1 MKELL
6 EQLKK
11 LVIHKEYRKIKKLLE
26 EADKYIKGKLF
37 EEFLAM
43 LFEGNGFIATIKG
56 GAFDGGAD
64 ILLSYPDN
72 PNKIVW
78 IVQAKNYI
86 NPLNN
91 SDIIA
96 ELKKFEE
103 KASEEYNCRQFMI
116 ISLNGY
122 IESIRIFNKTNM
134 SLENFKFVQVLIDN
148 YSEEQNRDIV
158 LPDLKPHNRYT
169 YKEVKAILESEKRV
183 AVSNATGTG
192 KSFIILQML
201 FDYLGR
207 KSILIAP
214 SKEII
219 TQLKN
224 IAPWCVKSCRFYTYS
239 KLAAMERSGKLNDI
253 NVDLILLDELHRAGA
268 ETWGKAVKK
277 IIETNKE
284 AAIIGFSATPIRFL
298 DNNRDMVEELLEG
311 NCATPLSLSDAI
323 VRKVLPNPVYV
334 SAIYNLD
341 KEIKKRMDQM
351 EEQILTKEDK
361 KRYMKELEDYK
372 KIWQKENNI
381 SDIIRKHLTYGANI
395 KFIVFCENNV
405 HLTKMIPM
413 VKEWFKKAFPTC
425 NKINISK

>member
-11 LVIHKEYRKIKKLLE
+11 LVIHKDYRKIKKLLE
-26 EADKYIKGKLF
+26 ETDKYIKGKLF

-224 IAPWCVKSCRFYTYS
+224 IAPWCVKSCKFYTYS
-239 KLAAMERSGKLNDI
+239 KLAAMERSGKLN
-253 NVDLILLDELHRAGA
+253 V
-268 ETWGKAVKK
+268 
-277 IIETNKE
+277 
-284 AAIIGFSATPIRFL
+284 IR
-298 DNNRDMVEELLEG
+298 
-311 NCATPLSLSDAI
+311 
-323 VRKVLPNPVYV
+323 
-334 SAIYNLD
+334 
-341 KEIKKRMDQM
+341 
-351 EEQILTKEDK
+351 
-361 KRYMKELEDYK
+361 
-372 KIWQKENNI
+372 
-381 SDIIRKHLTYGANI
+381 
-395 KFIVFCENNV
+395 
-405 HLTKMIPM
+405 
-413 VKEWFKKAFPTC
+413 
-425 NKINISK
+425 